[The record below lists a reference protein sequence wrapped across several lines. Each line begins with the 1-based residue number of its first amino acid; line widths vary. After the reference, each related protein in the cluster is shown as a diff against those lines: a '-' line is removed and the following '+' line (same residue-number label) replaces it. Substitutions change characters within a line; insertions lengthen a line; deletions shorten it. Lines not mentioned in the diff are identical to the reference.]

1 MTEAEITIEEF
12 KAEMEKC
19 KALFIQVGEVLDG
32 HSVGVGTLTLAKSIA
47 VVAVTGNMSKE
58 DFLQLLEDAYNDC
71 VSAQQEEGLSSL
83 H

>member
-19 KALFIQVGEVLDG
+19 KALFVQVGELLDG
-32 HSVGVGTLTLAKSIA
+32 HSVGVGTITLAKSIA
-47 VVAVTGNMSKE
+47 AVAVTGKMSKE
-58 DFLQLLEDAYNDC
+58 DYMQLLEDAYNAC
-71 VSAQQEEGLSSL
+71 VSAKREEGLSSL

>member
-19 KALFIQVGEVLDG
+19 KALFVQVGEVLDG

-47 VVAVTGNMSKE
+47 VIAVTGKMSKE
-58 DFLQLLEDAYNDC
+58 DYMQLLEDAYNDC
-71 VSAQQEEGLSSL
+71 VSAKQEDGLSSL

>member
-1 MTEAEITIEEF
+1 MTEAELTIAEF

-19 KALFIQVGEVLDG
+19 KALFLQIGDLLHG

-58 DFLQLLEDAYNDC
+58 DFMGLLEDAYNDC

>member
-1 MTEAEITIEEF
+1 MTQAEITVEEF

-19 KALFIQVGEVLDG
+19 KALFVQIGELLDG
-32 HSVGVGTLTLAKSIA
+32 HNVGVGTITLAKSIA
-47 VVAVTGNMSKE
+47 TIAVTGRMSKE
-58 DFLQLLEDAYNDC
+58 DYMELLENAYNDC

>member
-19 KALFIQVGEVLDG
+19 KALFLQIGDLLDG
-32 HSVGVGTLTLAKSIA
+32 HSVGVGTLTLAKAIA

-58 DFLQLLEDAYNDC
+58 DFMELLEDAYNDC

>member
-1 MTEAEITIEEF
+1 MTQAELTIEEI

-19 KALFIQVGEVLDG
+19 KALFVQVGELLDG
-32 HSVGVGTLTLAKSIA
+32 HSVGVGALTLAKSVA
-47 VVAVTGNMSKE
+47 VIAVTGNMSKE
-58 DFLQLLEDAYNDC
+58 KYMQLLEDAYDDS

>member
-19 KALFIQVGEVLDG
+19 KALFVQVGEVLDG

-47 VVAVTGNMSKE
+47 AVAVTGKMSKE
-58 DFLQLLEDAYNDC
+58 DYMQLLEDAYNDC
-71 VSAQQEEGLSSL
+71 VSAKQEDGLSSL

>member
-1 MTEAEITIEEF
+1 MTQAELTIAEF

-19 KALFIQVGEVLDG
+19 KALFVQVGELLDG

-47 VVAVTGNMSKE
+47 VVAVTGKMSKE
-58 DFLQLLEDAYNDC
+58 DYMELLEDAYNDC